1 MGASRSVLVSACS
14 LLLLTGCVGA
24 TKATTVGTAAP
35 TGTASLGDSPGTTD
49 SASVLAL
56 RRAVK
61 SYGEAVAGTAPDTV
75 REGLKLTAPNSVAY
89 RYREHMANM
98 SEVSA
103 EAESSDPAR
112 AALQVGDD
120 GFKFCTIPSND
131 FSCTTYGDFTV
142 NEDGKLVDFTIDKQ
156 PVGPHLTV
164 VSGQPVTVGG
174 VKFTVLS
181 AYRSVQANVLV
192 VSVKVESGAEAIT
205 TNPKLW
211 LYRGPDGKQ
220 VAAQDSSGATYV
232 IARSSAV
239 VGINLGSMKAGG
251 SITVD
256 GCPSKDCPN
265 GSFSGVIK
273 VG

>member
-1 MGASRSVLVSACS
+1 MSAARSVLVSACA
-14 LLLLTGCVGA
+14 LLLLTGCTGA
-24 TKATTVGTAAP
+24 PKPTTAGTPAP
-35 TGTASLGDSPGTTD
+35 TGTQLAAAAPATKA

-61 SYGEAVAGTAPDTV
+61 SYGEALAATAPDTV

-89 RYREHMANM
+89 RYLQHMANM

-103 EAESSDPAR
+103 ESEQSDSAR
-112 AALQVGDD
+112 PALQVGAD

-142 NEDGKLVDFTIDKQ
+142 NQDGKLVDFTIDKQ
-156 PVGPHLTV
+156 PVGPHLIV
-164 VSGQPVTVGG
+164 VSRQPVTVAG
-174 VKFTVLS
+174 VKFTVVS
-181 AYRSVQANVLV
+181 AYRSITANVLV
-192 VSVKVESGAEAIT
+192 VSVKIESGAEAIT

-220 VAAQDSSGATYV
+220 VAAQDSSAAIYV
-232 IARSSAV
+232 IARSSAM
-239 VGINLGSMKAGG
+239 VGINLGPMKAGG

-256 GCPSKDCPN
+256 GCPSKDCPDR
-265 GSFSGVIK
+265 SFSGVVK

>member
-1 MGASRSVLVSACS
+1 MRVVGSVGVSACA

-24 TKATTVGTAAP
+24 TQAGTVGAA
-35 TGTASLGDSPGTTD
+35 TSTRTASLGNSPAIAE

-56 RRAVK
+56 RRAVR
-61 SYGEAVAGTAPDTV
+61 SYGEALAATAPDTV

-89 RYREHMANM
+89 RYLEHMTNM

-103 EAESSDPAR
+103 EAEPSDPAR
-112 AALQVGDD
+112 PALSVGDD

-142 NEDGKLVDFTIDKQ
+142 NQDGKLVDFTIDKQ
-156 PVGPHLTV
+156 PVGPHLIV
-164 VSGQPVTVGG
+164 ISGQPVTVGG

-181 AYRSVQANVLV
+181 AYRSIMANVLV
-192 VSVKVESGAEAIT
+192 VSVKVESGTEAIT

-220 VAAQDSSGATYV
+220 VAARDSSGAVYV
-232 IARSSAV
+232 IARSSAI

-265 GSFSGVIK
+265 RAFSGVIK